1 MHYFLKDLDIEKQI
15 FTFVP
20 NKQFQK
26 NLEMIDCTKYYRFV
40 LWGNLLII
48 LSFLF

>member
-26 NLEMIDCTKYYRFV
+26 NLEMIDCTISIYQ
-40 LWGNLLII
+40 
-48 LSFLF
+48 